1 VIGSNGIARVSAF
14 LFSYGAAAGA
24 AIPPSEWLP
33 WAPRAEI
40 APRTYV
46 DYIKCRRPEG
56 ALVISGASNS
66 AAFGGWEHKVPGV
79 TAGQWYR
86 FSAWY
91 RTEGVPF
98 ESRQVVARLDWSDGD
113 GARTGWPD
121 LVWRV
126 SGEGPWK
133 HMTLDAPAPKGA
145 SAVKLQLH
153 LLNAP
158 QGAVWWDE
166 ITFEAV
172 EAPAPRPVSVA
183 AVNLRPSGSKSS
195 AENLRRFAE
204 LVDRAVPSG
213 TDVILLPEGMT
224 VVSTGRTYVDVAEPV
239 PGPATERLGELARS
253 KKSWI
258 VAGLYERDGQAVY
271 NTAVLID
278 RGGRVTGKYRK
289 VYLPREETEAGL
301 TPGEG
306 HPVFETDFGRIGM
319 MICWD
324 LQFPGPAQAMALQGA
339 EVLLMP
345 IWGGSE
351 ILGRARAIE
360 NRVFLVSS
368 GYDYPAQIVDPSG
381 EILATTASPGTV
393 ARTTIDLNRRYEER
407 WLGEVRGRFM
417 KEVRRP

>member
-1 VIGSNGIARVSAF
+1 MRVYLALTAF
-14 LFSYGAAAGA
+14 LAASSISGAAGL
-24 AIPPSEWLP
+24 AIPPSEWHP

-46 DYIKCRRPEG
+46 DKFQCRRPAG

-66 AAFGGWEHKVPGV
+66 AAFGGWEHKVEDV
-79 TAGQWYR
+79 SAGKWYR
-86 FSAWY
+86 FTAWY
-91 RTEGVPF
+91 KTEGVPF
-98 ESRQVVARLDWSDGD
+98 ESRQVVARLDWSGPDGK
-113 GARTGWPD
+113 RIGWPD
-121 LVWRV
+121 LAWRV

-133 HMTLDAPAPKGA
+133 RMTLDAPTPKGA
-145 SAVKLQLH
+145 SSVKLQLH

-158 QGAVWWDE
+158 QGSVWWDE
-166 ITFEAV
+166 ISFDSID
-172 EAPAPRPVSVA
+172 PPPSRPVSVA
-183 AVNLRPSGSKSS
+183 AVNLRPSGSKSVE
-195 AENLRRFAE
+195 ENLRQFAE
-204 LVDRAVPSG
+204 LVGRAVPAG

-224 VVSTGRTYVDVAEPV
+224 VVSTGLSYVQTAEPV
-239 PGPATERLGELARS
+239 PGPVTGRLGELARS
-253 KKSWI
+253 KKAWI
-258 VAGLYERDGQAVY
+258 VAGVYERDGQAVY

-278 RGGRVTGKYRK
+278 RTGRVTGKYRK

-351 ILGRARAIE
+351 VLGRARAIE
-360 NRVFLVSS
+360 NRVFIVSS

-381 EILATTASPGTV
+381 EILASATAQGSV
-393 ARTTIDLNRRYEER
+393 ALSTIDLNRRYEEP

-417 KEVRRP
+417 KEVHRQ